1 MSWSRSALFRMSA
14 LRQITASLICFVTTL
29 VAQAPNP
36 GQASLSPQSSLI
48 SAEEALRKKDYLLAE
63 SEYHFAAARA
73 LSALGN
79 LASTQGQW
87 DEALTAFSEASQN
100 LSDPT
105 EPLLGVATVYLQQE
119 KPKQAELVLHELSV
133 GSRNPRI
140 LQLMA
145 VSYAAQNQFQEA
157 LQQISEARG
166 SAPADPEIAYVEGV
180 IAVQSGSVP
189 KARQAFTNLLRL
201 RPGAATHVLIGRTWR
216 DYDRVPEAEQE
227 FHEALRIDPHIPRAN
242 YYLGTMLLRRQ
253 GGLDDAIV
261 AFRRE
266 LEVAPEDY
274 LTNLNAGVALLAG
287 HQEQEAIPRLA
298 KAAKLGRNALPLYYL
313 GQAQFQAG
321 QMAGAADSLKRYLA
335 AGDDAVANLG
345 NAEYVLA
352 QALRGLGKAE
362 EAAPH
367 FVRARELKEK
377 YHVESQEQLEQ
388 YMAAGAASQE
398 KRVSGIWKVSADP
411 LPASEVNAA
420 RRDLVDIVARSYFN
434 LGVILSQ
441 RHRDRA
447 AAATLYRAAKW
458 EPGFPNVQASLGTAR
473 FQAGM
478 YDLAIDPLRQAI
490 ALDANNRTIA
500 RLLALSC
507 FHVRS
512 YACAVEMLQQD
523 PGVGQDANLQY
534 ALGVSL
540 VNVGKAGLAA
550 KVFSEMIRRSGG
562 SAELYAL
569 LGDANA
575 QQGDFDAALAEYQR
589 AVQLN
594 PNVLGANLA
603 AALVLIRQGNLV
615 EAEQHL
621 RAELNSTPTEPRARY
636 HLAYVY
642 EREGKKD
649 EAAQLLRELLKQ
661 TPAHPNARYLLGR
674 ILLDQGDA
682 AGAVEQLEA
691 SMRLAPE
698 EPRVHYQL
706 GRAYQ
711 KLGRQDEAKK
721 QFALFQ
727 QLKHSGQRI
736 GEGEQAQ

>member
-1 MSWSRSALFRMSA
+1 MFGTGR
-14 LRQITASLICFVTTL
+14 ITAVLLTL
-29 VAQAPNP
+29 ATVSWAQAPSAC
-36 GQASLSPQSSLI
+36 QAVLSPQSSMAA
-48 SAEEALRKKDYLLAE
+48 AERALRNKDYLLAE

-73 LSALGN
+73 LSAMGN

-87 DEALTAFSEASQN
+87 EDALTAFSEASEN

-119 KPKQAELVLHELSV
+119 KPTQAEAVLHELS
-133 GSRNPRI
+133 STSKNPRI
-140 LQLMA
+140 LQLLA
-145 VSYAAQNQFQEA
+145 VSYAAQNHFDEA

-166 SAPADPEIAYVEGV
+166 LAPSDPELAYVEGV

-189 KARQAFTNLLRL
+189 KAQKAFGNLVQL

-216 DYDRVPEAEQE
+216 DYDRVAEAEQE
-227 FHEALRIDPHIPRAN
+227 LHEALRIDPRIPRAN

-253 GGLDDAIV
+253 GALKEAI
-261 AFRRE
+261 AALWRE
-266 LEVAPEDY
+266 LEISPNDY
-274 LTNLNAGVALLAG
+274 LTNLNAGVALLAT
-287 HQEQEAIPRLA
+287 HQEREAIPLLT
-298 KAAKLGRNALPLYYL
+298 KAAKLGNGPLPFYYL
-313 GQAQFQAG
+313 GQAQSQAG
-321 QMAGAADSLKRYLA
+321 DKAGAVESLKKYLA
-335 AGDDAVANLG
+335 SAGNDTVENLG

-352 QALRGLGKAE
+352 QALRGLGKDD

-367 FVRARELKEK
+367 FSRAKELKAK
-377 YHVESQEQLEQ
+377 YHVEAQEQLGE
-388 YMAAGAASQE
+388 YMAAAATTQE
-398 KRVSGIWKVSADP
+398 KKISGIWKVSADP
-411 LPASEVNAA
+411 LPTAEANAA
-420 RRDLVDIVARSYFN
+420 RNEFVDIVARSYFN

-441 RHRDRA
+441 RQRYRA
-447 AAATLYRAAKW
+447 AAASLYRAAKW

-478 YDLAIDPLRQAI
+478 YDLAIEPLRQAI
-490 ALDANNRTIA
+490 TLDSSNRNLG

-507 FHVRS
+507 FQAKNYPCS
-512 YACAVEMLQQD
+512 VEMLRQD
-523 PGVGQDANLQY
+523 PKVDSDPRLQY

-540 VNVGKAGLAA
+540 VNVGNAGLAA
-550 KVFSEMIRRSGG
+550 QVFSRMIERSGG
-562 SAELYAL
+562 SAELYAM

-575 QQGDFDAALAEYQR
+575 QQGDFDAALVQYQR
-589 AVQLN
+589 AVQLD
-594 PNVLGANLA
+594 PKVLGANLP

-615 EAEQHL
+615 DAEQHL
-621 RAELNSTPTEPRARY
+621 RAELKSNPTETRARY

-649 EAAQLLRELLKQ
+649 DAAQLLREVLKQ

-682 AGAVEQLEA
+682 AAAVEQLEA
-691 SMRLAPE
+691 SIRLAPE

-711 KLGRQDEAKK
+711 KLGRQDDAKK
-721 QFALFQ
+721 EFALFQ
-727 QLKHSGQRI
+727 QLKHSGQRL
-736 GEGEQAQ
+736 GETEQVQ